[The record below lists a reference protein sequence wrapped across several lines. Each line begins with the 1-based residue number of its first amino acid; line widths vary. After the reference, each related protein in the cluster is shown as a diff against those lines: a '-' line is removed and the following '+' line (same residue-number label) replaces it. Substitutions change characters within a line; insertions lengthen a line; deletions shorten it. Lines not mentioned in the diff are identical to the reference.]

1 MALPNT
7 GAISLNDVNVEL
19 NNPGTSQIG
28 MNDAAVRTLFQV
40 PSGAISMSDGYGKAS
55 ETALTISSPQ
65 NNLDLYTYATGAGWP
80 GSTALKVTINPGV
93 YINGTSTGNTALSIP
108 SSISPAYALTV
119 INNGV
124 IVGRGGSGGTG
135 GSGYMSY
142 NSVYT
147 SNGGGGGAGGRAL
160 SVSRPVT
167 FTNNGTIAG
176 GGGGGGG
183 GGAPGSNPIG
193 GCSPQAAFANRGGGG
208 GGGRSSNTNAPAG
221 SPGNF
226 SKNPNGFYHNSN
238 VTANANAGTINSYG
252 NGANVNKLYNN
263 VYGGP
268 GGRGGNWG
276 ASGVSGNSGYY
287 IPSPVRRQQS
297 GGAGGAAGVA
307 VSGNPYITWPATG
320 TRYGPIS

>member
-28 MNDAAVRTLFQV
+28 MNDAAVRGLFQK
-40 PSGAISMSDGYGKAS
+40 PSGAIAMSDGYGKAS

-65 NNLDLYTYATGAGWP
+65 SNLDLYTYATGAGWP
-80 GSTALKVTINPGV
+80 GSSALKVTINPGV

-135 GSGYMSY
+135 GSGYMS
-142 NSVYT
+142 NSSAYT

-183 GGAPGSNPIG
+183 GGAPGANAIG
-193 GCSPQAAFANRGGGG
+193 GCSASAANANRGGGG

-226 SKNPNGFYHNSN
+226 SKSPNGLNHYSN

-252 NGANVNKLYNN
+252 NGANVVRLYNN
-263 VYGGP
+263 TYGGP

-276 ASGVSGNSGYY
+276 ASGVSGANGYY
-287 IPSPVRRQQS
+287 VPSPQRIQRY
-297 GGAGGAAGVA
+297 GGGGGAAGVA